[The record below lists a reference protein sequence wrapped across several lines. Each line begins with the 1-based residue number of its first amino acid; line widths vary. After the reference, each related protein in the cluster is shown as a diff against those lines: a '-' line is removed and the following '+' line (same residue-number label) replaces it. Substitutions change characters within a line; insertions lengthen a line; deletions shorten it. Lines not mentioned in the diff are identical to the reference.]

1 MSETPIFDRKTNP
14 IVSKPLPWW
23 AGYAKAVFGA
33 ILAGVLAFLS
43 ALLPFIQEG
52 TSITTTG
59 WITAVIAALSTIA
72 GVAGIVY
79 TVPNRV
85 KE

>member
-1 MSETPIFDRKTNP
+1 MSDTPIFDKTNP

-43 ALLPFIQEG
+43 ALLPFMQEG
-52 TSITTTG
+52 NVITAVG
-59 WITAVIAALSTIA
+59 WITAIIAGLTTIA
-72 GVAGIVY
+72 GIAGLVY
-79 TVPNRV
+79 AVPNRV